1 VFREAEQT
9 AIALWDEHPEWKQS
23 IDDAAGVDAVDGA
36 GDDAETFSKPISNLE
51 WVEFQKRTKA
61 TES

>member
-9 AIALWDEHPEWKQS
+9 AIALCDEHPEWKKP
-23 IDDAAGVDAVDGA
+23 IDDGAENDAEDG
-36 GDDAETFSKPISNLE
+36 AETFSKPISNLE
-51 WVEFQKRTKA
+51 WVKFQQRTQA